1 MKVTYTNILSRKILL
16 SFLVLIIILAI
27 AALFVRDSIAQKLAT
42 TARLS
47 HQMELDQSRP
57 QQVLLLLHEAEGL
70 FQSSLL
76 DDDDNKK
83 AIYKRKLTQAF
94 TQIDTLLKSSFDTV
108 KLNAGQRLQIRGWY
122 DQKLKLSDKLLQV
135 KHRFDSL
142 LAINGEYNR
151 MVNANANRNRVDQNS
166 ETTYK
171 AGKMKRKGFFARIKA
186 AIKDTNAY
194 AESSGKEVNHY
205 HNSKVVDVNTQRQ
218 MAENNKAFVNKFKR
232 LQQTNQELRDL
243 QKELIGL
250 NTQII
255 NELEQL
261 IDDLKQLNY
270 NVTDSF
276 RNVALHSYAE
286 TTLLLNKLYLG
297 ALLLVLVFATMLIAF
312 VIKLDRSEVLLRKE
326 NDRAVII
333 AQQKMDLLLHMTHE
347 IRNPLTAI
355 KGFLFIF
362 SKTELSPRQSEMLT
376 SIRSSS
382 DMLLHTLNDTLDA
395 AKMESSE
402 LQIHEAPF
410 KPDAVL
416 KEVAESMEFSASK
429 KKLDLVYSFHGDEAI
444 VLSGDSFRLKQV
456 MVNLLSNAIKY
467 TKAGSITI
475 DAVLLHTDKETKLH
489 VAITDTGD
497 GISAEQQESLFS
509 KYYQTNSA
517 RGNVGT
523 GLGLY
528 ICKQLVELQNGNIGV
543 KSEAG
548 KGSTFSFVTPYKVNE
563 GEEDA
568 SA

>member
-57 QQVLLLLHEAEGL
+57 QQVLLLLHQAESL

-76 DDDDNKK
+76 DDNVKK
-83 AIYKRKLTQAF
+83 RLVYRRKLTQAF
-94 TQIDTLLKSSFDTV
+94 NQIDTLLKTSFDTV
-108 KLNAGQRLQIRGWY
+108 KLNAGERLQIRNWY
-122 DQKLKLSDKLLQV
+122 TQKLKLSDNLLQV

-142 LAINGEYNR
+142 LAINGEYDR
-151 MVNANANRNRVDQNS
+151 VVSLNAARSRIDQDA

-171 AGKMKRKGFFARIKA
+171 GGKTKRKGFFARIKA

-194 AESSGKEVNHY
+194 AESTGKEVNHY
-205 HNSKVVDVNTQRQ
+205 HNRKVLDATAQREL
-218 MAENNKAFVNKFKR
+218 AENNKAFVNKFKR
-232 LQQTNQELRDL
+232 LQQTNLELRDL
-243 QKELIGL
+243 QKQLIGL

-261 IDDLKQLNY
+261 MDDLKQLNY
-270 NVTDSF
+270 TIADSF

-286 TTLLLNKLYLG
+286 ATLLLNKLYLG

-355 KGFLFIF
+355 KGFLFVF
-362 SKTELSPRQSEMLT
+362 SKTELSSKQADMLT

-395 AKMESSE
+395 AKMESAE

-410 KPDAVL
+410 TPDIVL
-416 KEVAESMEFSASK
+416 KEVTESMEFSAAK
-429 KKLDLVYSFHGDEAI
+429 KKLELIYRFEGDAAT

-467 TKAGSITI
+467 TKTGSITI
-475 DAVLLHTDKETKLH
+475 NAVLINTDKETRLA
-489 VAITDTGD
+489 VAIADTGD
-497 GISAEQQESLFS
+497 GISQEQQASLFS

-528 ICKQLVELQNGNIGV
+528 ICKQLIELQKGSIDV

-548 KGSTFSFVTPYKVNE
+548 KGSTFSFVIPYKAGA
-563 GEEDA
+563 GEEV
-568 SA
+568 

>member
-47 HQMELDQSRP
+47 HQVDLDQSRP
-57 QQVLLLLHEAEGL
+57 QQVLLLLHQAEDL
-70 FQSSLL
+70 FQASLL
-76 DDDDNKK
+76 DDDNHKG
-83 AIYKRKLTQAF
+83 AVYKRKLSQAF
-94 TQIDTLLKSSFDTV
+94 AQVDTLLKTSFDTV
-108 KLNAGQRLQIRGWY
+108 KLSAAQRLQIHSWY
-122 DQKLKLSDKLLQV
+122 AQKLQLSEKLLGV
-135 KHRFDSL
+135 KRRFDSL
-142 LAINGEYNR
+142 LVINGEYHKIER
-151 MVNANANRNRVDQNS
+151 ANAAHSSTDQQ
-166 ETTYK
+166 YQV
-171 AGKMKRKGFFARIKA
+171 GKPKKKGFFARIKA

-194 AESSGKEVNHY
+194 AEAPGDKRVHGGKTI
-205 HNSKVVDVNTQRQ
+205 DPATQREL
-218 MAENNKAFVNKFKR
+218 ANSNKAFADKFKH
-232 LQQTNQELRDL
+232 LQQANQELRDL
-243 QKELIGL
+243 QKQLIGL

-255 NELEQL
+255 NEMEQL
-261 IDDLKQLNY
+261 MDDLKQLNY
-270 NVTDSF
+270 NIADSF
-276 RNVALHSYAE
+276 RNVALHSYSEA
-286 TTLLLNKLYLG
+286 TLLLNKLYLG
-297 ALLLVLVFATMLIAF
+297 ALLLVLIFATMLIIF
-312 VIKLDRSEVLLRKE
+312 VIKLDRSEVLLRNE

-410 KPDAVL
+410 KPDEAL
-416 KEVAESMEFSASK
+416 KEVAESMEFSATK

-497 GISAEQQESLFS
+497 GISTEQQANLFS

-528 ICKQLVELQNGNIGV
+528 ICKQLIELQKGNISA
-543 KSEAG
+543 KSEVG
-548 KGSTFSFVTPYKVNE
+548 KGSTFSFIIPYKVDGAAE
-563 GEEDA
+563 V
-568 SA
+568 